1 MSSQSQ
7 AIIPMAH
14 MPPRHGR
21 AIITWMCDAVAT
33 LAIFYAAHSA
43 AAAEAVVAQADAP
56 PPAAALQDP

>member
-1 MSSQSQ
+1 
-7 AIIPMAH
+7 MAH

-21 AIITWMCDAVAT
+21 AIITWMCGAVAT